1 MKLGVDKICPLFRG
15 VGVWNAGHSR
25 REATSDRLTASAER
39 PVTIIPLTTG
49 LSVTGKNQF
58 QQTSYRFRKI
68 NGFNIPNYDLC
79 LSPDLWDSLFSN
91 HSHEEIG

>member
-1 MKLGVDKICPLFRG
+1 MKLGVDEICPLFRG

-49 LSVTGKNQF
+49 LSVTGKKPVSANQLPVPKNK
-58 QQTSYRFRKI
+58 RF
-68 NGFNIPNYDLC
+68 
-79 LSPDLWDSLFSN
+79 
-91 HSHEEIG
+91 